1 MNRTIETLFS
11 PALFPYLSEG
21 VSGKQVVIIDILRA
35 TTTISVALDNGCK
48 GMLAV
53 SGTEDSEVFRERG
66 YLLAG
71 ERNGYKLEGY
81 DFGNSPQEFTSEKV
95 MGKSIVI
102 TTTNGT
108 QALVMSKDAEKI
120 WVSSFYNLT
129 ATVDAIVETGLPVV
143 LFCAGWKN
151 RFNLE
156 DSLFAGAMIAL
167 LQKRGFDIE
176 DDASRAALSMYKDAG
191 SDFSGYLANA
201 NHVQRF
207 KSMHAESDLEV
218 CLRTDVSK
226 FAVMAQIREFLV
238 NDRKVCAGELVQY
251 VSGSVNLQ

>member
-1 MNRTIETLFS
+1 MNKTIETLFS
-11 PALFPYLSEG
+11 PALFPYLSGG

-48 GMLAV
+48 CMLAV
-53 SGTEDSEVFRERG
+53 SGTEDSEGFREQG

-71 ERNGYKLEGY
+71 ERNGYKLDGF
-81 DFGNSPQEFTSEKV
+81 DFGNSPQEFTSDKV
-95 MGKSIVI
+95 EGKSIVI

-108 QALVMSKDAEKI
+108 QALVMSKEADII
-120 WVSSFYNLT
+120 WVSSFYNLL
-129 ATVDAIVETGLPVV
+129 ATVDAIVELGLPVV

-156 DSLFAGAMIAL
+156 DSLFAGAMTAL
-167 LQKRGFDIE
+167 LQKRGFAIE
-176 DDASRAALSMYKDAG
+176 DDASRAALSMFKDSG
-191 SDFSGYLANA
+191 GDFSGYLADA

-207 KSMHAESDLEV
+207 KSMHAETDLDV
-218 CLRTDVSK
+218 CLRMDISK
-226 FAVMAQIREFLV
+226 FAVKAQIKEFLV
-238 NDRKVCAGELVQY
+238 RDRKVCVGELVQY